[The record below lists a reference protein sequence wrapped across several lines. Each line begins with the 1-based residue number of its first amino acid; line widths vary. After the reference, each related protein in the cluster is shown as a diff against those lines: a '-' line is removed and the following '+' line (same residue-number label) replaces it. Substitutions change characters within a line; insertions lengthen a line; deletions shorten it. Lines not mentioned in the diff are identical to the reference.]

1 MATQSTSP
9 APGAFALP
17 PIHRGSIS
25 AGTGGASNGAGAL
38 RSRTPNAAAAATSG
52 PPPPATS
59 ASPAPADMPSLTDVH
74 AQRILAVL
82 NEAIGKLE
90 TLFSL
95 PPVVDRRAVNML
107 GKEVAT
113 EIDNYNTLKRTLD
126 ATTFSDQSAAIDALH
141 QSARSLARLFLHHP
155 EKRQELMLYSAHDT
169 NAAPFPPS
177 VLQRLDLFKQ
187 LLVSTK
193 WLTLEKLTRSAHDE
207 ECKKLEL
214 AKVVER
220 EKKARAEVEN
230 VKILLDKAKRERV
243 TEISAKNEVIRKLKD
258 ELKDI
263 KQSAEDVAR
272 KLEQRTKA
280 KEEGEHTQ
288 FSERELVLQTE
299 IKALQAQLATQ
310 LAVHK
315 EEELALRKRKFKV
328 ESEVDAWIQK
338 YDQDMD
344 EKQSELDDITAIYTE
359 EKAQLDDL
367 QQRYEELE
375 RESKR
380 LQDERQRMEA
390 IRAMQEAERQRK
402 ARCAT
407 LIQAAWRGFCVRKA
421 LKEQKEKKKKGGKSG
436 KKKKK

>member
-9 APGAFALP
+9 APGAFTLP

-25 AGTGGASNGAGAL
+25 AGTGGASNGSGGTL
-38 RSRTPNAAAAATSG
+38 RSRTPNAAAAATAG
-52 PPPPATS
+52 PPPPASS

-113 EIDNYNTLKRTLD
+113 EIDNYNTFKRTLD
-126 ATTFSDQSAAIDALH
+126 AT
-141 QSARSLARLFLHHP
+141 
-155 EKRQELMLYSAHDT
+155 
-169 NAAPFPPS
+169 
-177 VLQRLDLFKQ
+177 RLDLFKQ

-193 WLTLEKLTRSAHDE
+193 LLTLEKLTRSAHDE

-230 VKILLDKAKRERV
+230 VKLLLDKAKRERV
-243 TEISAKNEVIRKLKD
+243 AEISAKNEVIRKLKD

-310 LAVHK
+310 LAAHK

-402 ARCAT
+402 AKCAT
-407 LIQAAWRGFCVRKA
+407 LIQATWRGFRIRKM